1 MARPLS
7 VRLLMT
13 CVATSL
19 LAHAA
24 PVEVLN
30 KGIGGHTS
38 ANGLSRYARDVE
50 KLAPDHLILYF
61 GINDA
66 LNSRKLV
73 PVANFRANLQQMI
86 DRARKLKVKTII
98 LTTPNPIVA
107 AYLKKRHPAHPQQDL
122 DAWLKTYDQAVRELA
137 KENTLPLA
145 DLRKR
150 FLDVQPDQEAKDSL
164 VRNLANSR
172 TTDGV
177 HPTAAGYKA
186 IAQLMAETLGDAVKP
201 GDRVI
206 CMGDSITFGSGTVGA
221 GTATGSTYPAQLS
234 LLLNKKLGQA
244 KADQ

>member
-13 CVATSL
+13 CVATSF
-19 LAHAA
+19 LASAA
-24 PVEVLN
+24 PVKVLN

-66 LNSRKLV
+66 LNSGKLV
-73 PVANFRANLQQMI
+73 PLANFRANLQQMI

-107 AYLKKRHPAHPQQDL
+107 SYLKKRHPTHPQQDL
-122 DAWLKTYDQAVRELA
+122 DAWLKAYDQVVRELA
-137 KENTLPLA
+137 KKNALPLA

-150 FLDVQPDQEAKDSL
+150 FLDHQPDQEAKTSL
-164 VRNLANSR
+164 IRNLANSKSM
-172 TTDGV
+172 DGV
-177 HPTAAGYKA
+177 HPTAEGYKV

-201 GDRVI
+201 GDRVV
-206 CMGDSITFGSGTVGA
+206 CMGDSITFGSGMTGA
-221 GTATGSTYPAQLS
+221 GTATGDTYPAQLS
-234 LLLNKKLGQA
+234 LLLNKKPKQA
-244 KADQ
+244 RADR